1 MKIFSSIL
9 VVALVV
15 LMGCDTSPD
24 LSVDNPEYNP
34 QLSFYRI
41 TNSEPIPIPNK
52 SPLWIDSVFTMSKV
66 IDGSVGGRMIMEKY
80 YIASDG
86 DSISIEVDLRIPAGA
101 FQGTKNITMIV
112 DDNYAAVHFY
122 PEMNFDDTLRL
133 FQRFKGLH
141 LENYVTETFD
151 FVFIRDDGTIEL
163 IKNNGLQVVAPQGI
177 VRVQNA
183 KLVHFS
189 RYGWI
194 RKSETP
200 IQYQDI
206 NCD

>member
-1 MKIFSSIL
+1 MKIFLSIF
-9 VVALVV
+9 VISLVV
-15 LMGCDTSPD
+15 LIGCDNSTD
-24 LSVDNPEYNP
+24 LSVNNPE
-34 QLSFYRI
+34 LSLYRI
-41 TNSEPIPIPNK
+41 PNSELIPLPNK
-52 SPLWIDSVFTMSKV
+52 SPLWIDSVFTMSKA
-66 IDGSVGGRMIMEKY
+66 IDGTVGGRMILEKY
-80 YIASDG
+80 YIANDG
-86 DSISIEVDLRIPAGA
+86 DSISIEADLSIPAGA

-112 DDNYAAVHFY
+112 DDNYATVHFY
-122 PEMNFDDTLRL
+122 PEMIFDDTLRL

-141 LENYVTETFD
+141 LENYVTGTFD
-151 FVFIRDDGTIEL
+151 FVFIRDDGTTEL
-163 IKNNGLQVVAPQGI
+163 IKNNGLQVVVPQGI

-200 IQYQDI
+200 ILYQDI